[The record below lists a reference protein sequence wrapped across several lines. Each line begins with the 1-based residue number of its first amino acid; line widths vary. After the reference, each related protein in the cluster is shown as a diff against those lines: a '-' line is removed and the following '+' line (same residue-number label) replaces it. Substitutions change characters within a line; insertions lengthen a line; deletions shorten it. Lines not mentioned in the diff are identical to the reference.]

1 MAAAGGRPATDPRH
15 PSISYYIL
23 YIVCC
28 TMSISLG
35 ACEYFCNSSCFCL
48 WSHIYLRP
56 DLCEEGPLA
65 CCLPWQR
72 DEIQAQCSGIR
83 VAVRDRGRGMELT
96 LVGLQDLA
104 EEVFQQADTMAKA
117 HIRSNFVKGITAV
130 TDHPSSTKAEKRK
143 KPAEDQSEL
152 QAMQYRAGRLRNKDG

>member
-1 MAAAGGRPATDPRH
+1 MLVN
-15 PSISYYIL
+15 IFVIL
-23 YIVCC
+23 IVFVCAH
-28 TMSISLG
+28 T
-35 ACEYFCNSSCFCL
+35 
-48 WSHIYLRP
+48 YLRP
-56 DLCEEGPLA
+56 VACEEGPLA

-72 DEIQAQCSGIR
+72 DEISAQCSGIR
-83 VAVRDRGRGMELT
+83 VAVRDRGKGMELT

-130 TDHPSSTKAEKRK
+130 TDHPSSTKAKKRK
-143 KPAEDQSEL
+143 KPAWEDQSEL

>member
-1 MAAAGGRPATDPRH
+1 
-15 PSISYYIL
+15 
-23 YIVCC
+23 
-28 TMSISLG
+28 
-35 ACEYFCNSSCFCL
+35 
-48 WSHIYLRP
+48 
-56 DLCEEGPLA
+56 
-65 CCLPWQR
+65 
-72 DEIQAQCSGIR
+72 